1 MKELLI
7 VIGATIFSVFSVAV
21 LLGIIQLYAVTNMS
35 EILCASLMVLWA
47 GASSAVMV
55 YMGSRD

>member
-1 MKELLI
+1 MKELLT
-7 VIGATIFSVFSVAV
+7 VIGATLFSVFSVAV
-21 LLGIIQLYAVTNMS
+21 LLGIVQLYAVTNMS
-35 EILCASLMVLWA
+35 EMLCAFLMVLWA